1 MSVRRPAL
9 LPCRLLFSQ
18 RQPCGRAWGVKIMR
32 IHLYGA
38 AIAAASFSLLSVQVF
53 ASDDRSEAIVVT
65 ATRVEQPV
73 RDVIGAVSVI
83 TRADIERRG
92 AHSVQDLLRGETG
105 LTVANTG
112 GLGKLSNVF
121 LRGADAEQVLVL
133 VDGVRVGSATSG
145 TTPFEYIPVD
155 QIERIEIIR
164 GPRSSLYG
172 SDAIGGVIQIFTRR
186 DRGEGSFRFHV
197 GAGSNGRREGGI

>member
-1 MSVRRPAL
+1 MQFHRS
-9 LPCRLLFSQ
+9 
-18 RQPCGRAWGVKIMR
+18 
-32 IHLYGA
+32 GA
-38 AIAAASFSLLSVQVF
+38 ALAVASISLLSFQ
-53 ASDDRSEAIVVT
+53 ALAAEDRNDAIVVT
-65 ATRVEQPV
+65 AARVEQPIQ
-73 RDVIGAVSVI
+73 DVIGAVSVI
-83 TRADIERRG
+83 TRTDIERRG

-105 LTVANTG
+105 LTVANAG

-172 SDAIGGVIQIFTRR
+172 SDAIGGVIQIF
-186 DRGEGSFRFHV
+186 
-197 GAGSNGRREGGI
+197 